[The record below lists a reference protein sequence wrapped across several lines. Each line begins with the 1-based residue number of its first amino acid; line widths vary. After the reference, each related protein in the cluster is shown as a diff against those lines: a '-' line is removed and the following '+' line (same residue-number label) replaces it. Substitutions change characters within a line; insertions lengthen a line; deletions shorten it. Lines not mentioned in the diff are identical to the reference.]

1 MERAWC
7 RGISED
13 VEVQVSSVILE
24 TWEVFLVA
32 SACCVLEPREPD
44 GVKYGERLSTNAS
57 GSAVWDTAI
66 IPRGGYWFPNAPP
79 SALDGSVDV
88 MTC

>member
-44 GVKYGERLSTNAS
+44 GVSTVRGYRPMPPVVLFGIQPS
-57 GSAVWDTAI
+57 YHEVGTGFPTLLLLLLTA
-66 IPRGGYWFPNAPP
+66 P
-79 SALDGSVDV
+79 
-88 MTC
+88 